1 MSEYAQEAAEVF
13 APARACYKETEQDY
27 EQRVRARLAEQ
38 DYCVAAED
46 LSLLAGD
53 DAVHMCLAW
62 QSAGGID
69 VSEVTSH
76 SRPPNCLRC
85 PHSSTV
91 LSTARRVKSC

>member
-46 LSLLAGD
+46 LSLLAGG
-53 DAVHMCLAW
+53 DAVHVRLPRRR
-62 QSAGGID
+62 GGVASGEGD
-69 VSEVTSH
+69 LLVVANDLMHCRGT
-76 SRPPNCLRC
+76 RC
-85 PHSSTV
+85 
-91 LSTARRVKSC
+91 RRAAADCGWRSQ